1 MDKDTKIMR
10 LEEENVK
17 LRNDLA
23 KERLRISKLI
33 KKIDELLLRIDTQS

>member
-23 KERLRISKLI
+23 KERLRISNLI